1 MRYLTPLLR
10 SRTFSLYR
18 YADVGVR
25 PIDVAS
31 AAWTLEFWVRLGS
44 AKSGGEGGHSP
55 SGGFADTPDADGS
68 GTPTVDAPG
77 DPAASLSQTLAARLE
92 RVADAASPIG
102 VAGRF
107 QWSLTATAG
116 GALCFS
122 SFADAASGDAASSVT
137 TSRGVLPWGEWRH
150 VAVVVDGSVA
160 AKACAVRVR
169 AAESARASGAA
180 SGGVG
185 QAAGGESGGSPPLP
199 STPSPSAALPPL
211 AVSLFVN
218 GVCVEEGSVSGGLPL
233 PLLEAADGVAAEG
246 GPASGTIDAL
256 LLCPDASAR
265 MGEVRLWA
273 KKRAGVD
280 LAGGKD
286 FHLDL
291 AESRRIGGGGLAV
304 KIKAAA
310 STAAASALS
319 AAPSLKSAAKAALAV
334 SAFPPLG
341 GLKGGVSAAVA
352 AARAADKEG
361 GAAAAGAAAG
371 AAAQPLAAPG
381 TDAPLSAATS
391 QPPLDAPAP
400 TTGKTEADA
409 AHVAPQGKTD
419 AGIAKPMSLSA
430 PPPGVTFTMGGLG
443 APPAGA
449 VAGGKKAALL
459 AARQRASA
467 AAAAG
472 TGPPAG
478 P

>member
-1 MRYLTPLLR
+1 MRYLTPPRLL
-10 SRTFSLYR
+10 SRTFSLFR

-55 SGGFADTPDADGS
+55 SGFADAPDADGS

-122 SFADAASGDAASSVT
+122 SFADAASPDAASSVT

-160 AKACAVRVR
+160 AKACAARVR
-169 AAESARASGAA
+169 AAEAARASVAA
-180 SGGVG
+180 TGGGVS
-185 QAAGGESGGSPPLP
+185 QAAGGETGGSTPMP
-199 STPSPSAALPPL
+199 STPSPPVLPPL

-218 GVCVEEGSVSGGLPL
+218 GVCVEEGSVTGGLPL

-304 KIKAAA
+304 KIKAA
-310 STAAASALS
+310 STTAASALS
-319 AAPSLKSAAKAALAV
+319 APSSLKTAVKAALAV
-334 SAFPPLG
+334 SALPPLG

-371 AAAQPLAAPG
+371 AAAQPVAAPV
-381 TDAPLSAATS
+381 TNAPSSVVPS
-391 QPPLDAPAP
+391 QPPLDVPAP
-400 TTGKTEADA
+400 TTGKTDADA
-409 AHVAPQGKTD
+409 AHVAPQVKTD
-419 AGIAKPMSLSA
+419 AGIAKPISLSA
-430 PPPGVTFTMGGLG
+430 PPPGVTFSIGGLG

-467 AAAAG
+467 AAAG
-472 TGPPAG
+472 TGPPAA